1 VADLFR
7 LTGEYSALQ
16 SVRELGVPF
25 PAEVLAQLAETMYLQ
40 DKLVGSYSLASD
52 ATVNVSLGSL
62 AGAHIVIVRS
72 TSKVRARLTSGDGAA
87 QSIPVDPLLILL
99 ASASPVTAIDLTRLA
114 GVNTE
119 VTIFLGERA

>member
-1 VADLFR
+1 MADLFR